1 MKSLFNKQ
9 TPGFTLG
16 QRCYFKYSKPR
27 DLVNSLSKKKHMK
40 LSHFKAVILAGG
52 RGTRLYPI
60 TKEIPK
66 PLLPVKRKPILN
78 YLIDLFYSFGIK
90 NIAILINKEFREDF
104 FWWKKRYYGSTS
116 SPRRPKIKIV
126 EEKKPLGTFGGL
138 WLLKNWLKNSQFF
151 LTNGDEIK
159 EIDLR
164 KMASFHQKLK
174 TLATVALTKVPNP
187 KDYGMAICE
196 NGLILKFLEKPSPSE
211 VLRSKIWEGKS
222 ANYVNAGLYLF
233 SPEIF
238 NYHPG
243 AKFLMVEKDILP
255 KLAKEKKLAG
265 FKFKGKWLDCGNW
278 QRYEEALKI

>member
-1 MKSLFNKQ
+1 
-9 TPGFTLG
+9 
-16 QRCYFKYSKPR
+16 
-27 DLVNSLSKKKHMK
+27 MK

-52 RGTRLYPI
+52 KGTRLYPI

-78 YLIDLFYSFGIK
+78 YLVDLFYSYGIK
-90 NIAILINKEFREDF
+90 EIAILINKEFREDF
-104 FWWKKRYYGSTS
+104 DWWKKRYF
-116 SPRRPKIKIV
+116 PNNKIKFV

-138 WLLKNWLKNSQFF
+138 WLLKNWLKNSEFF

-159 EIDLR
+159 EINLE
-164 KMASFHQKLK
+164 KMANFHQK
-174 TLATVALTKVPNP
+174 TGTIATVALTKVPNP
-187 KDYGMAICE
+187 KDYGVVICE
-196 NGLILKFLEKPSPSE
+196 NGLILKFLEKPSPSTKFL
-211 VLRSKIWEGKS
+211 VGGKRSAKYINS
-222 ANYVNAGLYLF
+222 GLYLF

-243 AKFLMVEKDILP
+243 LKFSMVEKDILP
-255 KLAKEKKLAG
+255 RLAKERKLAG